1 MVRNDEASAEGRKMK
16 KKEKVSE
23 PVNAYAKES

>member
-16 KKEKVSE
+16 KEKVSE